1 MQCEYWNAGNA
12 EIATRCLR
20 KYSEDAHSWAESEN
34 AAENVEMLNELLKIS

>member
-12 EIATRCLR
+12 EIR